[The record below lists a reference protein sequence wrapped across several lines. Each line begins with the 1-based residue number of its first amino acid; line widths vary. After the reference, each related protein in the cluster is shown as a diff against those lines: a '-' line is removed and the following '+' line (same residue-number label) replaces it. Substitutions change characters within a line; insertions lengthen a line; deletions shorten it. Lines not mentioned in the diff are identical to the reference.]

1 MASQE
6 VGTGSKVS
14 TLSSCTLEPV
24 FAVFFCRALVAE
36 DLISCDSLIFFR
48 RSCCRALLAIRGSK
62 SSQNTARRV
71 HKETTIVDCFNE
83 LNVSLNID
91 MPLLDN
97 GSDEQEEEQTA
108 AIAFERSAT

>member
-1 MASQE
+1 
-6 VGTGSKVS
+6 
-14 TLSSCTLEPV
+14 
-24 FAVFFCRALVAE
+24 
-36 DLISCDSLIFFR
+36 
-48 RSCCRALLAIRGSK
+48 
-62 SSQNTARRV
+62 
-71 HKETTIVDCFNE
+71 VDCFNE